1 MEYNYL
7 DSLNPQQRE
16 AVIYKDGPQLVIA
29 GAGSGKTRVLTYKI
43 VDLLRNGYEPYRIL
57 ALTFTNKAAR
67 EMKER
72 ITSIVG
78 EKVSS
83 KIWMGTFHSIFLRIL
98 RRHADVLGFKPG
110 FTIYDTSDT
119 KSLIKTII
127 KSMELDEKI
136 YKPSTLITVISNA
149 KNAMITPEQY
159 IADRDN
165 YENDKRAKRPLTGS
179 IFKAYC
185 DRCKVANAMD
195 FDDILLYMNFLLRD
209 YPDIG
214 RHYQE
219 FFKYILVDEY
229 QDTNFAQH
237 LIISQL
243 SNINNKI
250 CVVGDDAQS
259 IYSFRGADINNIL
272 NLEQR
277 YPGLKIFKL
286 ERNYRSTQN
295 IIDAAG
301 SLISKNTRQ
310 MKKNVYSENDKGERI
325 DVIKTYSDME
335 EAFMVANLISRTK
348 LTYHDSYDEYAI
360 LYRTNAQSRVLEES
374 LRKRNIPYKIFGGLS
389 FYQRKEVK
397 DMIAYFRMSTNPDD
411 DEALRRII
419 NYPARGIGETT
430 MKKLQNIAG
439 ERMMSLWSVI
449 NTVDL
454 KDEGFNSGTV
464 KKILSFRDLINVFIE
479 DNEKGA
485 DAFELGQLIYN
496 RTGILSLLA
505 HDTTPES
512 ISRQENLTEILSG
525 LKEFVE
531 IRQQTGEGEINMKAF
546 LSEVMLSTDQDQN
559 DNEDLPKV
567 SLMTVHAAKGLEF
580 KHIWVVGV
588 EEELFPSS
596 MSQNSL
602 AQIEEERRL
611 LYVAITRAK
620 DTCTLTYAGSRFR
633 NGQTV
638 MTSPSRF
645 LSDIDTRYLHLQMS
659 GNFSG
664 NDSKFINPLK
674 RNNSGVSANIQNI
687 SSSNPKKS
695 IKKISEIGAG
705 FIPQHSS
712 NEIEI
717 NTLIKHDRFGKGK
730 IIKIESISGEE
741 SITVD
746 FEVVGIKKLLLRFAK
761 FEILK

>member
-243 SNINNKI
+243 SNI
-250 CVVGDDAQS
+250 
-259 IYSFRGADINNIL
+259 
-272 NLEQR
+272 
-277 YPGLKIFKL
+277 
-286 ERNYRSTQN
+286 
-295 IIDAAG
+295 
-301 SLISKNTRQ
+301 
-310 MKKNVYSENDKGERI
+310 
-325 DVIKTYSDME
+325 
-335 EAFMVANLISRTK
+335 
-348 LTYHDSYDEYAI
+348 
-360 LYRTNAQSRVLEES
+360 
-374 LRKRNIPYKIFGGLS
+374 
-389 FYQRKEVK
+389 
-397 DMIAYFRMSTNPDD
+397 
-411 DEALRRII
+411 
-419 NYPARGIGETT
+419 
-430 MKKLQNIAG
+430 
-439 ERMMSLWSVI
+439 
-449 NTVDL
+449 
-454 KDEGFNSGTV
+454 
-464 KKILSFRDLINVFIE
+464 
-479 DNEKGA
+479 
-485 DAFELGQLIYN
+485 
-496 RTGILSLLA
+496 
-505 HDTTPES
+505 
-512 ISRQENLTEILSG
+512 
-525 LKEFVE
+525 
-531 IRQQTGEGEINMKAF
+531 
-546 LSEVMLSTDQDQN
+546 
-559 DNEDLPKV
+559 
-567 SLMTVHAAKGLEF
+567 
-580 KHIWVVGV
+580 
-588 EEELFPSS
+588 
-596 MSQNSL
+596 
-602 AQIEEERRL
+602 
-611 LYVAITRAK
+611 
-620 DTCTLTYAGSRFR
+620 
-633 NGQTV
+633 
-638 MTSPSRF
+638 
-645 LSDIDTRYLHLQMS
+645 
-659 GNFSG
+659 
-664 NDSKFINPLK
+664 
-674 RNNSGVSANIQNI
+674 
-687 SSSNPKKS
+687 
-695 IKKISEIGAG
+695 
-705 FIPQHSS
+705 
-712 NEIEI
+712 
-717 NTLIKHDRFGKGK
+717 
-730 IIKIESISGEE
+730 
-741 SITVD
+741 
-746 FEVVGIKKLLLRFAK
+746 
-761 FEILK
+761 